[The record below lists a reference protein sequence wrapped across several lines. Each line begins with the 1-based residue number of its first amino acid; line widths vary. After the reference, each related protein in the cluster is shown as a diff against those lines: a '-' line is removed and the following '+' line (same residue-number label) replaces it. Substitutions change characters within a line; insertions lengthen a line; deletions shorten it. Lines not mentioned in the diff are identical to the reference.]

1 MKPKQISYE
10 KDFFETLY
18 KDRIGDFAISDLN
31 RNENW
36 FYTWITLIKKTIPF
50 EKGKRVLEL
59 GCAVG
64 GASAILKDMGF
75 EIYASDVSR
84 YVIKNSK
91 KLRPDIN
98 FLVIDVTKKIQLGGT
113 FDYIIAFE
121 VLEHLEEPNSAIK
134 NINKKLKDGGWL
146 VFSTPPPYKRFIETP
161 THVNVHGKQHWIN
174 LLEKNGFKGK
184 NIIVKEVSFIP
195 LLYRLNK
202 YLNIP
207 IPFNLDIPM
216 LSSTIFYFAKKN

>member
-1 MKPKQISYE
+1 MKTNQYE
-10 KDFFETLY
+10 EFFFEGVY
-18 KDRIGDFAISDLN
+18 KDRIGNFTIKDLDKN
-31 RNENW
+31 KRW
-36 FYTWITLIKKTIPF
+36 FYAWIKVIENTIPLIK
-50 EKGKRVLEL
+50 GKKILEL
-59 GCAVG
+59 GCAIG
-64 GASAILKDMGF
+64 GASAVLRDMGF

-98 FLVIDVTKKIQLGGT
+98 FSVIDVTKKIKLKGK

-121 VLEHLEEPNSAIK
+121 VLEHLEKSNLAIK

-161 THVNVHGKQHWIN
+161 THVNVHGKQYWIN

-195 LLYRLNK
+195 LLYRLSK
-202 YLNIP
+202 YLNFAV
-207 IPFNLDIPM
+207 PFNIDIPN
-216 LSSTIFYFAKKN
+216 LSSTVFYFAKKNV